1 MTRLFASPYFRITM
15 MIGHALLA
23 LEYSMRGAPLPTCL
37 FMSFSAYAMFRV
49 WGGLRDSGQVEGGS

>member
-1 MTRLFASPYFRITM
+1 MTRLFSSPYFRITTM
-15 MIGHALLA
+15 LGHALLA

-49 WGGLRDSGQVEGGS
+49 WGGLREQSET

>member
-15 MIGHALLA
+15 MLGHALLA

-49 WGGLRDSGQVEGGS
+49 WGGLRERSEP